1 MADLYKVLVD
11 GKSCHG
17 GELDWSLPTRND
29 DGSYTPGEWMRVGGD
44 LILCANAIHLTDQP
58 SSWFLDGAQC
68 WRAEYRGDTVGELL
82 GSWDSKIGV
91 REARLLAPVSWET
104 VGVWTTGHHTLRAGF
119 GRAYDSASVTAS
131 GSASVRASDSAS
143 VTASD
148 SASVRAYG
156 SASVRAY
163 GSASV
168 TASGS
173 ASVRA
178 YDSASVTA
186 SGSASVRAYDSASVT
201 STDWHSKSATVALSH
216 MAAHIDRR
224 GGKLVLRSAQEATDG
239 R

>member
-119 GRAYDSASVTAS
+119 GRAS
-131 GSASVRASDSAS
+131 
-143 VTASD
+143 
-148 SASVRAYG
+148 
-156 SASVRAY
+156 

-173 ASVRA
+173 ASV
-178 YDSASVTA
+178 TA
-186 SGSASVRAYDSASVT
+186 SGSASVT